1 MEREIEKEKGER
13 KNRKRENMRKI
24 EKKRKNYFIQFKSY
38 ITKHSTAAEELQK
51 KYNSKYLNFIW
62 QFQAQYYTYAIERP
76 NFTSDKKWAIYLPIL
91 GYINVEIAEM

>member
-1 MEREIEKEKGER
+1 MNLEYYKYGHPNIA
-13 KNRKRENMRKI
+13 
-24 EKKRKNYFIQFKSY
+24 QP
-38 ITKHSTAAEELQK
+38 AEQLQK
-51 KYNSKYLNFIW
+51 QYSNKYLIFIW